1 MSPQVTFHPK
11 GRSIDV
17 PAGTSLLEAAILAG
31 VEVNSACAGKGV
43 CGRCRVVVE
52 GGIESKSSPRI
63 TEEEW
68 ASGYRLACLSKVQGD
83 CVVFVPEESQ
93 LKPMQIVGGKV
104 STDLKML
111 SPLVRAVYA
120 GLRPPTLQD
129 NDADLERLLK
139 QLGYEPGSLEVPLSL
154 LRELPKVIREGEWT
168 VTAFLDGDIL
178 VDVRPWNCVSRNF
191 GVAIDIGT
199 TTVALQLVDLSTGE
213 MISQVSDYNRQLM
226 YGEDVLAR
234 IMYGE
239 DHGQDR
245 LQHMIIDTINHML
258 ARVCNNDDICVGKGK
273 KVCAEEIM
281 AVSGAGNTTMMH
293 MFLGLDARC
302 IRYSPY
308 TPVTNLS
315 PRTEAGELGLT
326 INPRASVHLVPGRAS
341 YVGGDVTADVVASG
355 MARAEGICLLI
366 DVGTNGEVVLGN
378 RDWLLACSASAG
390 PAFEGG
396 EVCHGMRAGDGAIEK
411 VSLVGG
417 VQYSTIGKTRPKG
430 LCGSGLIDLLA
441 QLFLTGV
448 LDKKGHLQPS
458 ERVREGEFGKEY
470 VLVYTRDAEKDGY
483 DMRATG
489 MTCCPMD
496 KVERRRDITVTEEDI
511 ANIIRTKASIYA
523 AAEVLLDTAGID
535 FADLERVY
543 IAGGFGH
550 HIDLDNAVAIGLLP
564 DLPRERFTFLGNA
577 SLDGAKLCLLSKE
590 KREEALAAHRA
601 MTYVELST
609 DQRFFDRF
617 SSASFL
623 PHTDLGRFP
632 SIQQIRG

>member
-52 GGIESKSSPRI
+52 GDIDTQATPSI
-63 TEEEW
+63 TGEEW
-68 ASGYRLACLSKVQGD
+68 ASGYRLACLSRVQGD

-104 STDLKML
+104 GTDLKEL

-120 GLRPPTLQD
+120 QMRPPTLQD

-139 QLGYEPGSLEVPLSL
+139 QLGREPGSLEVPLSL

-168 VTAFLDGDIL
+168 ATAFLDGDIL

-199 TTVALQLVDLSTGE
+199 TTVALQLIDLSTGE

-245 LQHMIIDTINHML
+245 LRHMVIDTINHML
-258 ARVCNNDDICVGKGK
+258 ARVCSNDEVCVGRGR

-281 AVSGAGNTTMMH
+281 AVSVAGNTTMMH

-315 PRTEAGELGLT
+315 PRTNAGELGLN

-355 MARAEGICLLI
+355 MAKGEGICLLI

-378 RDWLLACSASAG
+378 KDWLLACSASAG

-417 VQYSTIGKTRPKG
+417 VQYSTIGRTRPKG
-430 LCGSGLIDLLA
+430 ICGSGLIDLLA

-470 VLVYTRDAEKDGY
+470 VLVHSKDAEKDGY
-483 DMRATG
+483 DLRATG

-511 ANIIRTKASIYA
+511 ANVIRTKAAIYA
-523 AAEVLLDTAGID
+523 AAEVLLDTAGMGFD
-535 FADLERVY
+535 DLERVY

-577 SLDGAKLCLLSKE
+577 SLDGAKLCLLSQA
-590 KREEALAAHRA
+590 KRDEALAAHRA

-623 PHTDLGRFP
+623 PHTDLGKFP
-632 SIQQIRG
+632 SIQQVRG

>member
-1 MSPQVTFHPK
+1 M
-11 GRSIDV
+11 
-17 PAGTSLLEAAILAG
+17 
-31 VEVNSACAGKGV
+31 
-43 CGRCRVVVE
+43 
-52 GGIESKSSPRI
+52 
-63 TEEEW
+63 
-68 ASGYRLACLSKVQGD
+68 
-83 CVVFVPEESQ
+83 
-93 LKPMQIVGGKV
+93 
-104 STDLKML
+104 
-111 SPLVRAVYA
+111 
-120 GLRPPTLQD
+120 
-129 NDADLERLLK
+129 
-139 QLGYEPGSLEVPLSL
+139 
-154 LRELPKVIREGEWT
+154 
-168 VTAFLDGDIL
+168 
-178 VDVRPWNCVSRNF
+178 VDVRPWNCVSRNY

-245 LQHMIIDTINHML
+245 LRHMIIDTINHML
-258 ARVCNNDDICVGKGK
+258 ARVCSNDEVCVGRGR
-273 KVCAEEIM
+273 KVCAEEVM
-281 AVSGAGNTTMMH
+281 AVSVAGNTTMMH

-315 PRTEAGELGLT
+315 PRTNAGELGLN

-341 YVGGDVTADVVASG
+341 YVGGDVMADVVASG
-355 MARAEGICLLI
+355 MAKSEGICLLI

-378 RDWLLACSASAG
+378 MDWLLACSASAG

-411 VSLVGG
+411 VSLVRG
-417 VQYSTIGKTRPKG
+417 VQYSTIGKARPKG

-441 QLFLTGV
+441 QMFLTGV

-458 ERVREGEFGKEY
+458 ERVREGESGKEY
-470 VLVYTRDAEKDGY
+470 VLVYSKDAEKDGY
-483 DMRATG
+483 DLKATG
-489 MTCCPMD
+489 MTCCPTD
-496 KVERRRDITVTEEDI
+496 KVERRRDITITEEDI

-535 FADLERVY
+535 FTDLERVY

-564 DLPRERFTFLGNA
+564 DLPRDRFTFLGNA
-577 SLDGAKLCLLSKE
+577 SLDGAKQCLLSRE

-601 MTYVELST
+601 TTYVELST

>member
-52 GGIESKSSPRI
+52 GDVETKASPKI
-63 TEEEW
+63 SQEEW

-104 STDLKML
+104 STELKEL

-120 GLRPPTLQD
+120 KLRPPTLHD

-139 QLGYEPGSLEVPLSL
+139 ELGYEPGSLEVPLSL
-154 LRELPKVIREGEWT
+154 LKRLPQVIRDGEWT
-168 VTAFLDGDIL
+168 VTAFLDGDLL

-199 TTVALQLVDLSTGE
+199 TTVALQLVDLGTGE

-245 LQHMIIDTINHML
+245 LQHMIIDTINHLL
-258 ARVCNNDDICVGKGK
+258 ARVCSYDEKCAGKGK
-273 KVCAEEIM
+273 KVCAEEVM
-281 AVSGAGNTTMMH
+281 AVSVAGNTTMMH
-293 MFLGLDARC
+293 MLLGLDPRF

-315 PRTEAGELGLT
+315 PSTNAAEIGLNV
-326 INPRASVHLVPGRAS
+326 NPRASVHLVPGRAS
-341 YVGGDVTADVVASG
+341 YVGGDVIADVVASG
-355 MARAEGICLLI
+355 MARSEGISLLI

-378 RDWLLACSASAG
+378 QDWLLACSASAG

-411 VSLVGG
+411 VSLQGG
-417 VQYSTIGKTRPKG
+417 VQYSTIGRTRPKG
-430 LCGSGLIDLLA
+430 ICGSGLIDLLA
-441 QLFLTGV
+441 QMFLTGV

-458 ERVREGEFGKEY
+458 DRVREGEFGKEY
-470 VLVYTRDAEKDGY
+470 VLVYSKDAEKDGY
-483 DMRATG
+483 DLKATG

-511 ANIIRTKASIYA
+511 ANVIRTKASIFA
-523 AAEVLLDTAGID
+523 AAEVLLDTAGIS

-623 PHTDLGRFP
+623 PHTDLNRFP
-632 SIQQIRG
+632 SIGRIRE

>member
-43 CGRCRVVVE
+43 CGRCRVVVDGDIDSE
-52 GGIESKSSPRI
+52 KTPRM
-63 TEEEW
+63 TDEEW
-68 ASGYRLACLSKVQGD
+68 GSGYRLACLSKVKGD
-83 CVVFVPEESQ
+83 CIVFVPEESQ

-104 STDLKML
+104 STDLKQL

-120 GLRPPTLQD
+120 KLRPPSLQD

-139 QLGYEPGSLEVPLSL
+139 QLGYEPGALDVPLSL
-154 LRELPKVIREGEWT
+154 LRELPGTIREGEWT
-168 VTAFLDGDIL
+168 VTAFLDGNIL

-191 GVAIDIGT
+191 GAAVDVGT

-239 DHGQDR
+239 DNGQDR
-245 LQHMIIDTINHML
+245 LRLMIVDTINHML
-258 ARVCNNDDICVGKGK
+258 ARVYNASEVCVGKGR

-281 AVSGAGNTTMMH
+281 AVSVAGNTTMMH
-293 MFLGLDARC
+293 MLLGLDARC
-302 IRYSPY
+302 IRYAPY

-315 PRTEAGELGLT
+315 PRINASEIGLNV
-326 INPRASVHLVPGRAS
+326 NPRASVHLVPGRAS
-341 YVGGDVTADVVASG
+341 YVGGDVIADVVASG
-355 MARAEGICLLI
+355 MARNEGIGLLI

-378 RDWLLACSASAG
+378 KDWLLACSASAG

-411 VSLVGG
+411 VSLKGG
-417 VQYSTIGKTRPKG
+417 VQYSTIGRTRPKG

-441 QLFLTGV
+441 QMFLTGV

-470 VLVYTRDAEKDGY
+470 VLVYSNDAEKDGY
-483 DMRATG
+483 DIKATG
-489 MTCCPMD
+489 MGCCPTD

-523 AAEVLLDTAGID
+523 AAEVLLDTAGIG
-535 FADLERVY
+535 FADLEHVY

-577 SLDGAKLCLLSKE
+577 SLDGAKLCLLSKD

-632 SIQQIRG
+632 SIEQIRG

>member
-17 PAGTSLLEAAILAG
+17 PAGTGILEAAILAG
-31 VEVNSACAGKGV
+31 VEVNSACAGKGI

-52 GGIESKSSPRI
+52 GDIDSQATPRI
-63 TEEEW
+63 TEEDW
-68 ASGYRLACLSKVQGD
+68 ASGYRLACLSKVKGD

-104 STDLKML
+104 STDLKQI
-111 SPLVRAVYA
+111 SPLVRAIYA
-120 GLRPPTLQD
+120 KLRPPTLQD

-139 QLGYEPGSLEVPLSL
+139 QLGYEPGALEVPLSL
-154 LRELPKVIREGEWT
+154 LRELPRAIREGEWT
-168 VTAFLDGDIL
+168 VTAFLDGNIL
-178 VDVRPWNCVSRNF
+178 VDVLPWNVVSRNF
-191 GVAIDIGT
+191 GVSVDIGT

-234 IMYGE
+234 IMYSE
-239 DHGQDR
+239 DHGLER
-245 LQHMIIDTINHML
+245 LRHTIVDTINHML
-258 ARVCNNDDICVGKGK
+258 ARVCNTGDVCVGKGK

-281 AVSGAGNTTMMH
+281 AVSVAGNTTMMH
-293 MFLGLDARC
+293 MLLGLDPKC
-302 IRYSPY
+302 IRYAPY

-315 PRTEAGELGLT
+315 PRINASELGLNV
-326 INPRASVHLVPGRAS
+326 NPRASVHLVPGRAS
-341 YVGGDVTADVVASG
+341 YVGGDVVADVVASG
-355 MARAEGICLLI
+355 MARNEGISLLI
-366 DVGTNGEVVLGN
+366 DVGTNGEIVLGN
-378 RDWLLACSASAG
+378 NDWLLACSASAG

-411 VSLVGG
+411 VSLKGG
-417 VQYSTIGKTRPKG
+417 VEYSTIGKVRPKG
-430 LCGSGLIDLLA
+430 ICGSGLIDLLA

-458 ERVREGEFGKEY
+458 ERVRDGEFGKEY
-470 VLVYTRDAEKDGY
+470 VLVYSKDVERDGY
-483 DMRATG
+483 DVKATG
-489 MTCCPMD
+489 MSCCPTD

-511 ANIIRTKASIYA
+511 ANIVRTKASLYA

-535 FADLERVY
+535 FTDLERVY

-577 SLDGAKLCLLSKE
+577 SLDGAKLCLLSQE

-623 PHTDLGRFP
+623 PHTDLSRFP
-632 SIQQIRG
+632 SIEQIRG

>member
-17 PAGTSLLEAAILAG
+17 PTGTSLLEAAILAG

-52 GGIESKSSPRI
+52 GDIDTKTTPRI

-68 ASGYRLACLSKVQGD
+68 ASGYRLACLSKVKGD

-104 STDLKML
+104 SNDLKEI
-111 SPLVRAVYA
+111 SPLVRAVFA
-120 GLRPPTLQD
+120 ELRHPTLQD

-178 VDVRPWNCVSRNF
+178 VDVRPWKCVSRNF
-191 GVAIDIGT
+191 GVAVDIGT

-239 DHGQDR
+239 DHGQER
-245 LQHMIIDTINHML
+245 LRHMIIDTINHML
-258 ARVCNNDDICVGKGK
+258 ARVCGNEDICVGKGN
-273 KVCAEEIM
+273 KVCPQEVM
-281 AVSGAGNTTMMH
+281 AVSVAGNTTMMH
-293 MFLGLDARC
+293 MFLGLDAKC

-315 PRTEAGELGLT
+315 PRTNAGELGLN

-341 YVGGDVTADVVASG
+341 YVGGDVMADVVASG
-355 MARAEGICLLI
+355 MAKSEGICLLI

-378 RDWLLACSASAG
+378 MDWLLACSASAG

-411 VSLVGG
+411 VSLVRG
-417 VQYSTIGKTRPKG
+417 VQYSTIGKARPKG

-441 QLFLTGV
+441 QMFLTGV

-458 ERVREGEFGKEY
+458 ERVREGESGKEY
-470 VLVYTRDAEKDGY
+470 VLVYSKDAEKDGY
-483 DMRATG
+483 DLKATG
-489 MTCCPMD
+489 MTCCPTD
-496 KVERRRDITVTEEDI
+496 KVERRRDITITEEDI

-535 FADLERVY
+535 FTDLERVY

-564 DLPRERFTFLGNA
+564 DLPRDRFTFLGNA
-577 SLDGAKLCLLSKE
+577 SLDGAKQCLLSRE

-601 MTYVELST
+601 TTYVELST

>member
-11 GRSIDV
+11 GRTIDV

-31 VEVNSACAGKGV
+31 VEINSACGGKGT

-52 GGIESKSSPRI
+52 GDIDSSKTPSIS
-63 TEEEW
+63 EEEW
-68 ASGYRLACLSKVQGD
+68 SSGYRLACLSKVKGD

-104 STDLKML
+104 STELGNI
-111 SPLVRAVYA
+111 SPMVKAVYVE
-120 GLRPPTLQD
+120 LRSPTLED

-154 LRELPKVIREGEWT
+154 LRELPRILREGEWT
-168 VTAFLDGDIL
+168 VTAFLDGNRL
-178 VDVRPWNCVSRNF
+178 VDVRPCNCVSRNF
-191 GVAIDIGT
+191 GVAVDIGT
-199 TTVALQLVDLSTGE
+199 TTVALQLVDLNTGE
-213 MISQVSDYNRQLM
+213 MISQASDYNRQLM

-234 IMYGE
+234 IMYSE
-239 DHGQDR
+239 DHGQER
-245 LQHMIIDTINHML
+245 LQHTIADTINHML
-258 ARVCNNDDICVGKGK
+258 ARTCASGEICSGKGE
-273 KVCAEEIM
+273 KVRTEEIM
-281 AVSGAGNTTMMH
+281 AMSVAGNTTMMH
-293 MFLGLDARC
+293 MLLGLDPKH
-302 IRYSPY
+302 IRYEPY
-308 TPVTNLS
+308 TPATNLP
-315 PRTEAGELGLT
+315 PRSVAGDLGLSM
-326 INPRASVHLVPGRAS
+326 NPRAPVHLVPGRAS
-341 YVGGDVTADVVASG
+341 YVGGDIVADVVASG
-355 MARAEGICLLI
+355 LTKHEDISLLI

-378 RDWLLACSASAG
+378 RDWMLACSASAG

-411 VSLVGG
+411 VSLKGG
-417 VQYSTIGKTRPKG
+417 VHYSTIGNTRPKG

-470 VLVYTRDAEKDGY
+470 VLVYSKDVEKDGY
-483 DMRATG
+483 DMKATG
-489 MTCCPMD
+489 MSRCPADM
-496 KVERRRDITVTEEDI
+496 VERRRDITVTEEDI
-511 ANIIRTKASIYA
+511 ANLIRTKASIYA
-523 AAEVLLDTAGID
+523 AAEVLVDTAGIR
-535 FADLERVY
+535 FPFVEKVY

-550 HIDLDNAVAIGLLP
+550 HIDLDNAVAIGLVP
-564 DLPRERFTFLGNA
+564 DLSRNIFTFLGNA
-577 SLDGAKLCLLSKE
+577 SLDGAKMCLLSEEGRKE
-590 KREEALAAHRA
+590 AQAVHQA

-623 PHTDLGRFP
+623 PHTDLERFP
-632 SIQQIRG
+632 SVKQIRE

>member
-52 GGIESKSSPRI
+52 GDVETKASPKI
-63 TEEEW
+63 SQEEW

-104 STDLKML
+104 STELKEL

-120 GLRPPTLQD
+120 KLRPPTLHD

-139 QLGYEPGSLEVPLSL
+139 ELGYEPGSLEVPLSL
-154 LRELPKVIREGEWT
+154 LKRLPQVIRDGEWT
-168 VTAFLDGDIL
+168 VTAFLDGDLL

-199 TTVALQLVDLSTGE
+199 TTVALQLVDLGTGE

-245 LQHMIIDTINHML
+245 LQHMIIDTINHLL
-258 ARVCNNDDICVGKGK
+258 ARVCSYDEKCAGKGK
-273 KVCAEEIM
+273 KVCAEEVM
-281 AVSGAGNTTMMH
+281 AVSVAGNTTMMH
-293 MFLGLDARC
+293 MLLGLDPRF

-315 PRTEAGELGLT
+315 PSTNAAEIGLNV
-326 INPRASVHLVPGRAS
+326 NPRASVHLVPGRAS
-341 YVGGDVTADVVASG
+341 YVGGDVIADVVASG
-355 MARAEGICLLI
+355 MARSEGISLLI

-378 RDWLLACSASAG
+378 QDWLLACSASAG

-411 VSLVGG
+411 VSLQGG
-417 VQYSTIGKTRPKG
+417 VQYSTI
-430 LCGSGLIDLLA
+430 
-441 QLFLTGV
+441 
-448 LDKKGHLQPS
+448 
-458 ERVREGEFGKEY
+458 
-470 VLVYTRDAEKDGY
+470 
-483 DMRATG
+483 
-489 MTCCPMD
+489 
-496 KVERRRDITVTEEDI
+496 
-511 ANIIRTKASIYA
+511 
-523 AAEVLLDTAGID
+523 
-535 FADLERVY
+535 
-543 IAGGFGH
+543 
-550 HIDLDNAVAIGLLP
+550 
-564 DLPRERFTFLGNA
+564 
-577 SLDGAKLCLLSKE
+577 
-590 KREEALAAHRA
+590 
-601 MTYVELST
+601 
-609 DQRFFDRF
+609 
-617 SSASFL
+617 
-623 PHTDLGRFP
+623 
-632 SIQQIRG
+632 